1 MLRVA
6 EFGAVRAADF
16 PVTGFAGESFAELV
30 RVTGELRRFAV
41 AKTSHQTTRR
51 RKTTAKSSARE
62 ALLEDLRAIN
72 RSARAMARRI
82 PGIDDKFRMP
92 RKANDQ
98 TVLVALMFAAD
109 AAPLAEEFA
118 KYELP
123 ANFLADLNADIAAFE
138 LVCGEQSSAQSSA
151 TDANETIDDLIATGL
166 DIVRDLD
173 AVVKNKYR
181 NDALALSA
189 WTRAGHVERPART
202 AVAAAAT
209 ATTPAQV

>member
-1 MLRVA
+1 MLRVT
-6 EFGAVRAADF
+6 EFGTAHAADF
-16 PVTGFAGESFAELV
+16 PATGFAGESFAELA
-30 RVTGELRRFAV
+30 RVTGELRQFAV

-51 RKTTAKSSARE
+51 RQTTAKSSARE

-92 RKANDQ
+92 RKLNDQ
-98 TVLVALMFAAD
+98 AFLTVALMFAAD
-109 AAPLAEEFA
+109 AEPLAEEFA

-123 ANFLADLNADIAAFE
+123 ANFLADLRADIAAFE
-138 LVCGEQSSAQSSA
+138 KACADQSSAQNSA

-173 AVVKNKYR
+173 AVVKNRYR
-181 NDALALSA
+181 NDALTLSA
-189 WTRAGHVERPART
+189 WTRAAHVERPARA
-202 AVAAAAT
+202 AVAT
-209 ATTPAQV
+209 ATPVQA